1 MNPQASRRFT
11 QAGSACNRSVPS
23 RSNLSTPPLIHAAA
37 NFAAF
42 CLPKTLNQREHLL
55 FHGLEIIEIVPERCT
70 QCGHA
75 GKQPVMGGTAT
86 EHPPKA
92 FNDVEL
98 GAITRQPIEAEMGMG
113 RQDLLHARAAM
124 PRGLIDRD
132 DDLGI
137 RLPDTYAPSP
147 GDARQSR
154 LRVAAVYCVPS
165 SPYCGRVGRASASL
179 TAPSRD

>member
-1 MNPQASRRFT
+1 MQRLT
-11 QAGSACNRSVPS
+11 
-23 RSNLSTPPLIHAAA
+23 LLL
-37 NFAAF
+37 FAF
-42 CLPKTLNQREHLL
+42 RTLNQREHLL

-124 PRGLIDRD
+124 PRGLIDRG
-132 DDLGI
+132 DDLDT

-147 GDARQSR
+147 GDARQTACSR
-154 LRVAAVYCVPS
+154 CCLLCPVLALLLDAC
-165 SPYCGRVGRASASL
+165 ASL